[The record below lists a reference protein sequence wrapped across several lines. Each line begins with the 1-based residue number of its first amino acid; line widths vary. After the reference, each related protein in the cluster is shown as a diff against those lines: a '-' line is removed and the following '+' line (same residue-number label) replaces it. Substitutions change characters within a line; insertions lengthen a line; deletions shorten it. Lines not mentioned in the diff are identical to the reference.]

1 MSKIQSLSEPWDGLH
16 TGDEIEDFLKDKL
29 QKAEDKVGGI
39 RVNSQ
44 MANQDV
50 NGVVDLNI
58 PVVDSSLN
66 EQSSN
71 PVENGAVSVEINRL
85 KNKSVSSMRTEE
97 TGDGETLRL
106 VLENE
111 NGDEVSSCRIPKA
124 SDGSSQAYARVTTA
138 INKSRIKQGDS
149 VVLTW
154 SYNHLN
160 GDGTPTGRAADTIVI
175 RAVNGTTEVFRE
187 TLNNVADNTTR
198 QIVLGPDVLTA
209 GMVGIYV
216 QATVIDDDG
225 TEQKAQGY
233 KSVQVVTINLSSAFS
248 PASQLALT
256 NGFTDE
262 QMIDVTYTIT
272 GPKGNTVYLFVDGQQ
287 SDSATINTSS
297 TTVGHFYIP
306 ASSLEAGR
314 HNLQLVAESDGLLSS
329 VIYMDLLKA
338 GGTTPYLGLK
348 MVLDADDMD
357 DLPLGYDGNGD
368 EESPVISAEQFSELA
383 IEFAAW
389 HQNSVTSQIAVLVK
403 GVQTQLL
410 SVDRTL
416 QTLTQRFD
424 TAETATLTLAL
435 GDEKRELTV
444 VVSAAEGIDEQEA
457 SDYVL
462 KLSANGRSNL
472 ENNPAEWGGVATFKN
487 MDWST
492 NGWLKKD
499 GVDTLALTNG
509 ASVEVDYQPFVLTNE
524 YSVERTGMTVEMEIM
539 VSQVLQRGYRIV
551 SCLDGSPALGFDVTS
566 EEAALHLG
574 QMQNIVTAE
583 KDENDQT
590 IIIQR
595 ELGVA
600 MNIASDKWMK
610 IAFVVQPSVDGQRK
624 TFLFINGV
632 LSKANQYEQGL
643 SFVQSSPKGISFT
656 SDKADVYIRSMRIYR
671 RALSH
676 SEILGNYII
685 DRPTAVEIQSKH
697 NNNATSREG
706 SNMPVDPTTLI
717 EKGKGVLII
726 IRSDDSGTGL
736 TDVYTTNNKKTDFN
750 ADYIRFYSPLGRDYD
765 FEAYNV
771 YIRIQG
777 TSSVKYPW
785 KNIRIYLTKG
795 PKTQEKP
802 FKLVIGGEDVTSN
815 AKGYALRGSNNSIVQ
830 SVLCAKTDFVDS
842 SMVLNTGGAIL
853 FDNIMRS
860 MNLLTPPQS
869 YDNRVRQAID
879 GIPCDMFCGT
889 SLQGTLTYYGQFN
902 LNNEKSKSGK
912 IFGME
917 GVSGFT
923 PTCPIAL
930 EALDNGSPMTL
941 FQVAGTAGSTA
952 LENQLEAEF
961 DKGFE
966 FNFPEDTFYSQ
977 SSISDPVK
985 ESVASYDQKQA
996 IRRWMGWLYDCFMST
1011 VGVQGGTMSAADP
1024 DYGTKYGWSDE
1035 SKAKWVCTKF
1045 KNEAANYFNVNHLLC
1060 YYIFTDY
1067 HASVD
1072 QRAKNILWRTWD
1084 GLKWYATYYDG
1095 DTAHSIR
1102 NDAFMAY
1109 LYNVTRD
1116 TWDDE
1121 RSKYAF
1127 EGHNSWLWC
1136 LVLANFE
1143 DELRQQA
1150 ANLRGT
1156 MTLQA
1161 MLTVFNETMMG
1172 NWSERQYNES
1182 GMLKYVDTMA
1192 RQNYVYTLTGNREA
1206 HRTAFLTDRSQ
1217 LLDARYATGNFQADY
1232 VGIRVGREVADAADV
1247 FKIVSNDL
1255 YYFGWKLSNGSWRQ
1269 GPLRAEMDDNVN
1281 LSITGKLSSANDPL
1295 AVCGASRMKEIDL
1308 TGMNGHL
1315 AGDFDL
1321 SRCTMLSKLV
1331 ANSNSGA
1338 NIFNGVIMSL
1348 GNISKLE
1355 YIDITGQ
1362 ISMGTNQAGTTL
1374 DITRQTKLQTLLCG
1388 DTHLTQVLLPEGA
1401 PLTTLVLPDTTS
1413 YLSLRYLPN
1422 LTRAGLTIQGFSNI
1436 RQFIFSNCP
1445 KLDWQALLDEC
1456 TNVEYIRVEGVSGR
1470 VRASFLER
1478 YIGKNGYD
1486 ADGNPVTFPALTGKV
1501 FLTEVISISRL
1512 QTLRDTFRYLDIV
1525 ECQYSQY
1532 TFNDEEI
1539 DPANITNE
1547 DNKTG
1552 YDYLNSVSYPDVSD
1566 DPAKYTPS
1574 GHISIIHD
1582 RCQPCAGLIN
1592 PVTGKM
1598 QVTRLSKSNLGQTVD
1613 GATFN
1618 LTDPNGEMYDI
1629 FLYVPHYWYKGVND
1643 YKNAKKHFFLSSKAT
1658 VPDSSATVIN
1668 RYNLGDCLFED
1679 GKGIDNRIV
1688 EVGQNIANAVFSTVL
1703 NCAIYKVDVQNMKLV
1718 RFPGFL
1724 HSYYSHAFV
1733 DKNGEILKMNNL
1745 SMQDISVGGTVVNPA
1760 DFDNEIGD
1768 YDFREVPENA
1778 KFLYFTCNKN
1788 LSTDLEIIATDS
1800 LEIESME
1807 PDWVE
1812 HLPEFIGLYSGSA
1825 TGLNTGGTPT
1835 TGLRS
1840 LSGKQTARGNG
1851 TSITSTDWNED
1862 ANGNPTTLPSSSIN
1876 GTAQDFFN
1884 LARIRNAQNANIQG
1898 EYTTVPFETSKNMAN
1913 LFMVWFGT
1921 RDVESKVGM
1930 GGTSSFTTGLR
1941 NNVVSG
1947 DTNASTMSAASSSNT
1962 NQLNKM
1968 WWIEAW
1974 TGSVYEWTDNGCFNA
1989 PSFKNFLKA
1998 KRVENVNWSDDH
2010 FYNILMQDGTERR
2023 VKCAYDNHSTN
2034 VARVRFGRFCD
2045 IVASAFAGDNAYAT
2059 MYSCYQSCGPSSG
2072 SRKGRVLG
2080 RSNSSAYA
2088 YASVAFSF
2096 PHYASTVSY
2105 SYYGGRLC
2113 FFGDIENED
2122 VLLD

>member
-16 TGDEIEDFLKDKL
+16 DGDEIEVFLKEQL
-29 QKAEDKVGGI
+29 QKAADKPSGI
-39 RVNSQ
+39 RVNGQSASQ
-44 MANQDV
+44 DG

-66 EQSSN
+66 EESSN
-71 PVENGAVSVEINRL
+71 PVQNGIVAGEINQL
-85 KNKSVSSMRTEE
+85 KGKAVGGIRTEE
-97 TGDGETLRL
+97 SGDGETLRL
-106 VLENE
+106 VIEND
-111 NGDEVSSCRIPKA
+111 NGDEVASCRIPKA
-124 SDGSSQAYARVTTA
+124 SDGGSQSYARVTTS
-138 INKSRIKQGDS
+138 INKTRIKQGDS

-154 SYNHLN
+154 TYNHLN
-160 GDGTPTGRAADTIVI
+160 GDGTPTGKAAETVVI
-175 RAVNGTTEVFRE
+175 RAVNGTSEVYRE
-187 TLNNVADNTTR
+187 TLNNVSDGTTR
-198 QIVLGPDVLTA
+198 QVILGPDVLTA
-209 GMVGIYV
+209 GVVGIYV
-216 QATVIDDDG
+216 QATVREDDG

-233 KSVQVVTINLSSAFS
+233 KSVQVVTINLSSLFS

-262 QMIDVTYTIT
+262 QMIDITYTIT
-272 GPKGNTVYLFVDGQQ
+272 GPKGSTVYLYLDGQQ
-287 SDSATINTSS
+287 SDSAVINTSS
-297 TTVGHFYIP
+297 TTVGHFYIQ
-306 ASSLEAGR
+306 ASSLSAGR
-314 HNLQLVAESDGLLSS
+314 HNLQVVAESDGLLSS
-329 VIYMDLLKA
+329 IIYMDLLKA
-338 GGTTPYLGLK
+338 GGTDPYLGLK
-348 MVLDADDMD
+348 MTLEAESID
-357 DLPLGYDGNGD
+357 DLPLGYDSNGD
-368 EESPVISAEQFSELA
+368 AESPTINAEQFSDLTF
-383 IEFAAW
+383 EFAAW
-389 HQNSVTSQIAVLVK
+389 HQNSVTSQVAVLVN
-403 GVQTQLL
+403 GTQTQLL

-416 QTLTQRFD
+416 QTLSQRFD
-424 TAETATLTLAL
+424 TAETATLQLAL
-435 GDEKRELTV
+435 GDEVREMV
-444 VVSAAEGIDEQEA
+444 VIVSAAEGIDEQEA

-462 KLSANGRSNL
+462 KLTANGRSNL
-472 ENNPAEWGGVATFKN
+472 EDNPADWGGVTTFKN
-487 MDWST
+487 MDWNT

-499 GVDTLALTNG
+499 GIDVLALTNG
-509 ASVEVDYQPFVLTNE
+509 ASAEIDYQPFVLTNE
-524 YSVERTGMTVEMEIM
+524 YSVERNGMTVEMEIM
-539 VSQVLQRGYRIV
+539 VSQVLQRGYRVV
-551 SCLDGSPALGFDVTS
+551 SCLDGTPALGFDITS
-566 EEAALHLG
+566 EEANLHLG

-583 KDENDQT
+583 EDDQGNK
-590 IIIQR
+590 IVIAR

-600 MNIASDKWMK
+600 MNIATDKWMK
-610 IAFVVQPSVDGQRK
+610 VAFVIQPSVDGQRK

-643 SFVQSSPKGISFT
+643 SFVQSNPKSITLT
-656 SDKADVYIRSMRIYR
+656 SEKADVYARSVRIYR

-685 DRPTAVEIQSKH
+685 DRPTALEIQTKH
-697 NNNATSREG
+697 NSNATSREG
-706 SNMPVDPTTLI
+706 SNMAVDPTTLI
-717 EKGKGVLII
+717 EKGRGVLII

-736 TDVYTTNNKKTDFN
+736 TDVYTANNKKTDFN
-750 ADYIRFYSPLGRDYD
+750 ADYIHWYSPLGREYD

-795 PKTQEKP
+795 PKTQDKP
-802 FKLVIGGEDVTSN
+802 FRLVIGGEDVTSN
-815 AKGYALRGSNNSIVQ
+815 AKGYALRGGSRSIVQ

-842 SMVLNTGGAIL
+842 SMALNTGGAIL
-853 FDNIMRS
+853 YDNVMRS
-860 MNLLTPPQS
+860 INLLTPPQQ

-889 SLQGTLTYYGQFN
+889 SLQGVLTYYGQFN

-941 FQVAGTAGSTA
+941 FQVAGSAGSTD
-952 LENQLEAEF
+952 LEDQLEAEF

-966 FNFPEDTFYSQ
+966 FNFPEDTFYS
-977 SSISDPVK
+977 SSNISDPQK

-1011 VGVQGGTMSAADP
+1011 NGVQAGTMSLESP
-1024 DYGTKYGWSDE
+1024 DYGTKDGWSDA
-1035 SKAKWVCTKF
+1035 SKAKWVSNKF
-1045 KNEAANYFNVNHLLC
+1045 KQEANQYFNVNHLLC

-1067 HASVD
+1067 HAGVD

-1084 GLKWYATYYDG
+1084 GLIWYSTYYDG
-1095 DTAHSIR
+1095 DTAHGIR
-1102 NDAFMAY
+1102 NDAFIAY
-1109 LYNVTRD
+1109 LYNITRD

-1121 RSKYAF
+1121 RNKYAF

-1136 LVLANFE
+1136 MVLANFE

-1150 ANLRGT
+1150 ANMRGA

-1182 GMLKYVDTMA
+1182 CMLKYVDTMA

-1217 LLDARYATGNFQADY
+1217 LLDARYATGSFQADY
-1232 VGIRVGREVADAADV
+1232 VGIRVGREVADATDV

-1269 GPLRAEMDDNVN
+1269 GPLRAELNEIIN
-1281 LSITGKLSSANDPL
+1281 LNITGKLSSANDPL
-1295 AVCGASRMKEIDL
+1295 AVCGASRMKEMDL
-1308 TGMNGHL
+1308 TGMNGHM

-1338 NIFNGVIMSL
+1338 NIFNGVIVSF

-1362 ISMGTNQAGTTL
+1362 ISMGTNQAGTSF
-1374 DITRQTKLQTLLCG
+1374 DVSKQTKLQTLLCG
-1388 DTHLTQVLLPEGA
+1388 DTNLQQVMLPEGA
-1401 PLTTLVLPDTTS
+1401 PLTTLTLPATTT

-1422 LTRAGLTIQGFSNI
+1422 LTREGLTIQGLSNV

-1445 KLDWQALLDEC
+1445 KLDWQALLAEC
-1456 TNVEYIRVEGVSGR
+1456 TNVEYIRVEGVTGR

-1478 YIGKNGYD
+1478 YITKNGYD

-1501 FLTEVISISRL
+1501 FLTEVISSERL
-1512 QTLRDTFRYLDIV
+1512 QTLRDKFRYLDIV

-1547 DNKTG
+1547 DNMSG
-1552 YDYLNSVSYPDVSD
+1552 YDYLDADSYPDVED
-1566 DPAKYTPS
+1566 DPHKYVPS
-1574 GHISIIHD
+1574 GHISVIHD

-1598 QVTRLSKSNLGQTVD
+1598 QVTRLSKSNLGQTYN

-1643 YKNAKKHFFLSSKAT
+1643 FKNAKKHFFLSSKTT
-1658 VPDSSATVIN
+1658 VPDSSATVIH
-1668 RYNLGDCLFED
+1668 RYNLGDCLYED

-1688 EVGQNIANAVFSTVL
+1688 EVGQNFANATLSTAI
-1703 NCAIYKVDVQNMKLV
+1703 NCAVYRADVEDMKLV
-1718 RFPGFL
+1718 RFPGMK
-1724 HSYYSHAFV
+1724 HSYFSCAFT
-1733 DKNGEILKMNNL
+1733 DKNSEILAMYNL
-1745 SMQDISVGGTVVNPA
+1745 TMQDISVNGSIVNPA
-1760 DFDNEIGD
+1760 DFDNEAGD
-1768 YDFREVPENA
+1768 YDFREVPDNA
-1778 KFLYFTCNKN
+1778 KYIYFTCLKS
-1788 LSTDLEIIATDS
+1788 LSEDLEIIAANS
-1800 LEIESME
+1800 SEIECME

-1812 HLPEFIGLYSGSA
+1812 HLPELIGLYSGSA
-1825 TGLNTGGTPT
+1825 TGITTGGTPT

-1840 LSGKQTARGNG
+1840 LSGKTAARGNG
-1851 TSITSTDWNED
+1851 TSTSSTEFEEGN
-1862 ANGNPTTLPSSSIN
+1862 NGEPTTLPTTSIN
-1876 GTAQDFFN
+1876 GTARDFFN
-1884 LARIRNAQNANIQG
+1884 LARYRNVQHNIAAG
-1898 EYTTVPFETSKNMAN
+1898 SYSTVPFETSKNMAN
-1913 LFMVWFGT
+1913 LFMAWFGT
-1921 RDVESKVGM
+1921 RDVEGKVGL
-1930 GGTSSFTTGLR
+1930 GGPSSFTTGAR
-1941 NNVVSG
+1941 NSVVSG
-1947 DTNASTMSAASSSNT
+1947 DSPIASG
-1962 NQLNKM
+1962 QPNKM

-1974 TGSVYEWTDNGCFNA
+1974 TGSVYEWTDKGCFNA
-1989 PSFKNFLKA
+1989 PSFSRFLKD
-1998 KRVENVNWSDDH
+1998 KRPDGSAISIPSNYVVDYC
-2010 FYNILMQDGTERR
+2010 YNIQMQDGTERK
-2023 VKCAYDNHSTN
+2023 VKAATTNQASN
-2034 VARVRFGRFCD
+2034 VARVKFGRYCD
-2045 IVASAFAGDNAYAT
+2045 IVASAYAGDSVYAT
-2059 MYSCYQSCGPSSG
+2059 MYSCYQSSNSSPS
-2072 SRKGRVLG
+2072 RVLG
-2080 RSNSSAYA
+2080 RSGSSASVYA
-2088 YASVAFSF
+2088 GVACSNTNSAS
-2096 PHYASTVSY
+2096 SY
-2105 SYYGGRLC
+2105 SDAYTGGRLC
-2113 FFGDIENED
+2113 FFGEIENEAD
-2122 VLLD
+2122 LLD

>member
-1 MSKIQSLSEPWDGLH
+1 MSRIQSLSEPWDGLH
-16 TGDEIEDFLKDKL
+16 DGDEIEAFLKEEL
-29 QKAEDKVGGI
+29 QKASEKVGGI
-39 RVNSQ
+39 RVNSS
-44 MANQDV
+44 MAVKDA
-50 NGVVDLNI
+50 NGVIDLNI
-58 PVVDSSLN
+58 PTVDNSLN
-66 EQSSN
+66 EMSSN
-71 PVENGAVSVEINRL
+71 PVENGIVATEINSL
-85 KNKSVSSMRTEE
+85 KSKAIGGMRTEE

-106 VLENE
+106 VIENE
-111 NGDEVSSCRIPKA
+111 NGDEVSSVRIPKA
-124 SDGSSQAYARVTTA
+124 SDGQSQAYARVTTSV
-138 INKSRIKQGDS
+138 NKSRIKQGDS

-160 GDGTPTGRAADTIVI
+160 GDGTPTGKAAETIVI
-175 RAVNGTTEVFRE
+175 RAVNGTSEVYRE
-187 TLNNVADNTTR
+187 TLSNVADNTTR
-198 QIVLGPDVLTA
+198 QVVLGPDVLTA

-216 QATVIDDDG
+216 QATVRDDDG

-233 KSVQVVTINLSSAFS
+233 KSVQVVTINLSSLFS

-256 NGFTDE
+256 NGFTNE
-262 QMIDVTYTIT
+262 QTIDITYTIT
-272 GPKGNTVYLFVDGQQ
+272 GPKGCTVYLFLDGQQ
-287 SDSATINTSS
+287 SDNQTINTSS
-297 TTVGHFYIP
+297 TTVGHFYIL
-306 ASSLEAGR
+306 ASTLAAGR
-314 HNLQLVAESDGLLSS
+314 HNLQIVAESDGLLSS

-338 GGTTPYLGLK
+338 GGTDPYLGLK
-348 MVLDADDMD
+348 MTLDADDID
-357 DLPLGYDGNGD
+357 DLPLSYDNNGD
-368 EESPVISAEQFSELA
+368 EVSPVISAVQFSDLN

-389 HQNSVTSQIAVLVK
+389 HQDSVTSQVAVLVNNI
-403 GVQTQLL
+403 QTQLL

-416 QTLTQRFD
+416 QTLSQRFD
-424 TAETATLTLAL
+424 TAETASLILTLGNEA
-435 GDEKRELTV
+435 RELTV

-457 SDYVL
+457 DDYVM
-462 KLSANGRSNL
+462 KLTASGRSNL
-472 ENNPAEWGGVATFKN
+472 ESNPAVWADGGYSTTFKN
-487 MDWST
+487 IDWNT

-499 GVDTLALTNG
+499 GIDVLALTNG
-509 ASVEVDYQPFVLTNE
+509 ASAEIDYQPFVLTNE
-524 YSVERTGMTVEMEIM
+524 YSIERSGMTVEMEIM
-539 VSQVLQRGYRIV
+539 VSQVLQRGTRVV
-551 SCLDGSPALGFDVTS
+551 SCLDGSPALGFDITS
-566 EEAALHLG
+566 EEASLHLG
-574 QMQNIVTAE
+574 QIQNIVTAE

-590 IIIQR
+590 IVIQR

-600 MNIASDKWMK
+600 MNIAPDKWMK
-610 IAFVVQPSVDGQRK
+610 VAFVIQPSIDGQRK

-643 SFVQSSPKGISFT
+643 SLVQSSPKGISLN
-656 SDKADVYIRSMRIYR
+656 SEKADVYVRSIRVYK

-676 SEILGNYII
+676 TEILGNFII
-685 DRPTAVEIQSKH
+685 DRPTAVEIQAKH
-697 NNNATSREG
+697 NSNATSREN

-736 TDVYTTNNKKTDFN
+736 TDVYTVNNKKTDFV
-750 ADYIRFYSPLGRDYD
+750 ADYIHFYSPLGRDYD

-795 PKTQEKP
+795 PKTQDRP
-802 FKLVIGGEDVTSN
+802 FRLVIGGEDVTSN
-815 AKGYALRGSNNSIVQ
+815 AKGYALRGSTRSIVQ

-842 SMVLNTGGAIL
+842 SMVLNTGGAML
-853 FDNIMRS
+853 FDNTMRS
-860 MNLLTPPQS
+860 MNLLTPPQE
-869 YDNRVRQAID
+869 YDARVRQAID

-923 PTCPIAL
+923 PACPIAL

-941 FQVAGTAGSTA
+941 FQAAGSA
-952 LENQLEAEF
+952 GSENLETQLLMEF

-966 FNFPEDTFYSQ
+966 FNFPEDTFYSEN
-977 SSISDPVK
+977 SISDPSK

-1011 VGVQGGTMSAADP
+1011 AGVQNGTMSAADP

-1035 SKAKWVCTKF
+1035 SKAKWVSSKF

-1084 GLKWYATYYDG
+1084 GLKWYACYYDG

-1121 RSKYAF
+1121 RNKYAF

-1150 ANLRGT
+1150 ANMRGT

-1161 MLTVFNETMMG
+1161 MLTMFNETMMG

-1232 VGIRVGREVADAADV
+1232 VGIRVGREVADTADV

-1255 YYFGWKLSNGSWRQ
+1255 YYFGWKLSNGTWRQ
-1269 GPLRAEMDDNVN
+1269 GPLRAEMDDIVN

-1295 AVCGASRMKEIDL
+1295 AVCGASRMKEMDL
-1308 TGMNGHL
+1308 TGMHGHL

-1331 ANSNSGA
+1331 ANSNSGT
-1338 NIFNGVIMSL
+1338 NVFNGVIASF
-1348 GNISKLE
+1348 GSISKLE

-1362 ISMGTNQAGTTL
+1362 VSMGTNQAGTSL
-1374 DITRQTKLQTLLCG
+1374 DVRNMTKLTTLLCG
-1388 DTHLTQVLLPEGA
+1388 GTNLTQVLLPEGA
-1401 PLTTLVLPDTTS
+1401 PLTTLVLPATTT

-1422 LTRAGLTIQGFSNI
+1422 LTRAGLTIEGLSNVS
-1436 RQFIFSNCP
+1436 QFIFSSCP
-1445 KLDWQALLDEC
+1445 KLDWQALLAEC
-1456 TNVEYIRVEGVSGR
+1456 TNVEYIRVEGVTGR

-1501 FLTEVISISRL
+1501 FLTEVISSSRL

-1552 YDYLNSVSYPDVSD
+1552 YAYLDAVTYPDVAD
-1566 DPAKYTPS
+1566 DPAKYVAS

-1598 QVTRLSKSNLGQTVD
+1598 QVTRLSKSNLGQTID

-1679 GKGIDNRIV
+1679 GKAIDNRIV
-1688 EVGQNIANAVFSTVL
+1688 EVGQNIANVTLSTATQ
-1703 NCAIYKVDVQNMKLV
+1703 CGIYRADVQGMKLV
-1718 RFPGFL
+1718 RFPGFK
-1724 HSYYSHAFV
+1724 HSYFSCAFV
-1733 DKNGEILKMNNL
+1733 DKNGEILAMYNL
-1745 SMQDISVGGTVVNPA
+1745 TMQDISVNGTVVNPA
-1760 DFDNEIGD
+1760 DFDNELGD
-1768 YDFREVPENA
+1768 YDFREVPDNA
-1778 KFLYFTCNKN
+1778 KYIYFTCLK
-1788 LSTDLEIIATDS
+1788 SIDQELEIIATDS

-1812 HLPEFIGLYSGSA
+1812 HLPELIGLYSGSA

-1851 TSITSTDWNED
+1851 TSTTKDLWAED
-1862 ANGNPTTLPSSSIN
+1862 SNGEPTVLPTQSIN

-1884 LARIRNAQNANIQG
+1884 LARIRGAG
-1898 EYTTVPFETSKNMAN
+1898 YTTVPFETSKNMAN
-1913 LFMVWFGT
+1913 LFMAWFGT

-1930 GGTSSFTTGLR
+1930 GGTPSFTTGVR
-1941 NNVVSG
+1941 NSVVSG
-1947 DTNASTMSAASSSNT
+1947 DTNASTMGAASGSNT

-1974 TGSVYEWTDNGCFNA
+1974 TGSVYEWTDLGCFNA
-1989 PSFKNFLKA
+1989 PSFKAFIRN
-1998 KRVENVNWSDDH
+1998 KRLENANWEVDYY
-2010 FYNILMQDGTERR
+2010 YNIVMQDGTERR
-2023 VKCAYDNHSTN
+2023 VKAAITNQASN

-2045 IVASAFAGDNAYAT
+2045 IVASAYAGDSVYAT
-2059 MYSCYQSCGPSSG
+2059 MYACYQSSNAS
-2072 SRKGRVLG
+2072 KARVLG
-2080 RSNSSAYA
+2080 RSGYGANAGAGVACSSTFN
-2088 YASVAFSF
+2088 ASSD
-2096 PHYASTVSY
+2096 SY
-2105 SYYGGRLC
+2105 TYVGGRLC
-2113 FFGDIENED
+2113 FFGELDNED
-2122 VLLD
+2122 VLID

>member
-16 TGDEIEDFLKDKL
+16 DGDEIEAFLKEQL
-29 QKAEDKVGGI
+29 QKANDKISGV
-39 RVNSQ
+39 RVNNS
-44 MANQDV
+44 MANQDA
-50 NGVVDLNI
+50 NGVIDLNI
-58 PVVDSSLN
+58 PVVDTSLN

-71 PVENGAVSVEINRL
+71 PVENGAVSTEINML
-85 KNKSVSSMRTEE
+85 KGKAIGGMHTEE
-97 TGDGETLRL
+97 SGDGEFLNL
-106 VLENE
+106 VLEND
-111 NGDEVSSCRIPKA
+111 NGDTVASCRIPKA
-124 SDGSSQAYARVTTA
+124 SDSSSEAYARV
-138 INKSRIKQGDS
+138 NVSVSKNRIKQGDN

-154 SYNHLN
+154 SYNHYN
-160 GDGTPTGRAADTIVI
+160 GDGTPTGTAAESVVI
-175 RAVNGTTEVFRE
+175 RIVNGTTETYRE
-187 TLNNVADNTTR
+187 TLNNIADGTTR
-198 QIVLGPDVLTA
+198 QLIIPAEVLTA
-209 GMVGIYV
+209 GTCGIYV
-216 QATVIDDDG
+216 QATIIDDG
-225 TEQKAQGY
+225 GNVVRAQGY
-233 KSVQVVTINLSSAFS
+233 KSVQVVNISLSSLFS

-256 NGFTDE
+256 NGFTNE
-262 QMIDVTYTIT
+262 QTIDITYTIT
-272 GPKGNTVYLFVDGQQ
+272 GPKGSTVYLYLDGQQ
-287 SDSATINTSS
+287 TDSATINTSS
-297 TTVGHFYIP
+297 TTVGHFYIL
-306 ASSLEAGR
+306 AENLAAGR
-314 HNLQLVAESDGLLSS
+314 HNLQVVAESDGLLSH

-338 GGTTPYLGLK
+338 GGTDPYLGLK
-348 MVLDADDMD
+348 MTLNADNLE
-357 DLPLGYDGNGD
+357 DLPLGYDSNGD
-368 EESPVISAEQFSELA
+368 EEPPVISTEQFTELVMD
-383 IEFAAW
+383 FAAW
-389 HQNSVTSQIAVLVK
+389 HSNSVTSQVAVLVN
-403 GVQTQLL
+403 GTQTQLL

-424 TAETATLTLAL
+424 TAETATLQLTI
-435 GDEKRELTV
+435 GDEVRELSV
-444 VVSAAEGIDEQEA
+444 IVSAAEGIDEQEA

-472 ENNPAEWGGVATFKN
+472 ESNPAEWGGVTTFKN
-487 MDWST
+487 MDWNT

-499 GVDTLALTNG
+499 GVDVLALSNG
-509 ASVEVDYQPFVLTNE
+509 ASIDVDYQPFVLTNE

-539 VSQVLQRGYRIV
+539 ISQVLLRGTRVV
-551 SCLDGSPALGFDVTS
+551 SCLDGSPALGFDITS
-566 EEAALHLG
+566 EEANLHLG

-600 MNIASDKWMK
+600 MNIATDKWMK
-610 IAFVVQPSVDGQRK
+610 IAFVIQPSVDGQRK

-643 SFVQSSPKGISFT
+643 SFVQSNPKSISFN

-676 SEILGNYII
+676 SEILSNYII
-685 DRPTAVEIQSKH
+685 DRPTAVEIQAKH
-697 NNNATSREG
+697 NSNVTSREG
-706 SNMPVDPTTLI
+706 SNMPIDPTTLI
-717 EKGKGVLII
+717 EKGRGVLII

-736 TDVYTTNNKKTDFN
+736 TDVYTVNNKKTDFN
-750 ADYIRFYSPLGRDYD
+750 ADYIHFYSPLGRDHD

-795 PKTQEKP
+795 PKTTERP

-815 AKGYALRGSNNSIVQ
+815 AKGYALRGSSNSIVQ

-860 MNLLTPPQS
+860 MNLLTPPQTH
-869 YDNRVRQAID
+869 DARVRQAID

-917 GVSGFT
+917 GVSDFT
-923 PTCPIAL
+923 PACPIAL

-941 FQVAGTAGSTA
+941 FQAAGSAGSSA
-952 LENQLEAEF
+952 LEDQLEAEF

-977 SSISDPVK
+977 SSISDPQK
-985 ESVASYDQKQA
+985 ESVASYTQKQA
-996 IRRWMGWLYDCFMST
+996 IRRWLGWLYDCFMST
-1011 VGVQGGTMSAADP
+1011 AGVQAGTMSAASP
-1024 DYGTKYGWSDE
+1024 DYGTKDGWTDA
-1035 SKAKWVCTKF
+1035 SKAKWVSEKF
-1045 KNEAANYFNVNHLLC
+1045 KSEASQYFNVNHLLC

-1084 GLKWYATYYDG
+1084 GLIWYSCYYDG

-1136 LVLANFE
+1136 MVLANFE

-1161 MLTVFNETMMG
+1161 MLTIFNETMMG

-1206 HRTAFLTDRSQ
+1206 HRTAFLTDRSE
-1217 LLDARYATGNFQADY
+1217 LLDARYATGSFQADY
-1232 VGIRVGREVADAADV
+1232 VGIRVGREMADAADI

-1269 GPLRAEMDDNVN
+1269 GPLRADLDEVVN
-1281 LSITGKLSSANDPL
+1281 LSITSKLSSANDPL
-1295 AVCGASRMKEIDL
+1295 AVCGASRMKEMDL
-1308 TGMNGHL
+1308 TDMHGHL

-1321 SRCTMLSKLV
+1321 SRCVMLSKLV

-1362 ISMGTNQAGTTL
+1362 ISMGTNQAGTSL
-1374 DITRQTKLQTLLCG
+1374 DVQRQTKLQTLLCG
-1388 DTHLTQVLLPEGA
+1388 DTHLQQVLLPQGA
-1401 PLTTLVLPDTTS
+1401 PLTTLVLPDTTT

-1422 LTRAGLTIQGFSNI
+1422 LTRSGLTIQGFSNV

-1445 KLDWQALLDEC
+1445 KLDWQALLAEC
-1456 TNVEYIRVEGVSGR
+1456 TNVEYIRVEGVTGR

-1478 YIGKNGYD
+1478 YVGKNGYD

-1501 FLTEVISISRL
+1501 FLTEVISSERL

-1547 DNKTG
+1547 DNQSG
-1552 YDYLNSVSYPDVSD
+1552 YGYLDSESYPDVAD
-1566 DPAKYTPS
+1566 DPHKYSPS

-1598 QVTRLSKSNLGQTVD
+1598 QVTRLSKSNLSQTYN

-1643 YKNAKKHFFLSSKAT
+1643 FKNAKKHFFLSSKTT
-1658 VPDSSATVIN
+1658 VPDSSATIIR
-1668 RYNLGDCLFED
+1668 RYNLGDCLYED

-1688 EVGQNIANAVFSTVL
+1688 EIGQNIEEVTLSTAI
-1703 NCAIYKVDVQNMKLV
+1703 NCAIYRATVEDMKLV
-1718 RFPGFL
+1718 RFPSMK
-1724 HSYYSHAFV
+1724 HSYFSCAFT
-1733 DKNGEILKMNNL
+1733 DKNGEIIAMHNL
-1745 SMQDISVGGTVVNPA
+1745 TMQDISVDGLIVNPA
-1760 DFDNEIGD
+1760 DFDNEAGD

-1778 KFLYFTCNKN
+1778 KYIYFTCLKS
-1788 LSTDLEIIATDS
+1788 LSGDLEIITANS
-1800 LEIESME
+1800 SEIECME

-1812 HLPEFIGLYSGSA
+1812 HLPELIGLYSGSA
-1825 TGLNTGGTPT
+1825 TGITTGGTPT

-1840 LSGKQTARGNG
+1840 LSGKTPARGNNIS
-1851 TSITSTDWNED
+1851 TSSTAFEE
-1862 ANGNPTTLPSSSIN
+1862 GNDGEPTTLPTTSIN
-1876 GTAQDFFN
+1876 GTARDFFN
-1884 LARIRNAQNANIQG
+1884 LARYRNVQHNIAAG
-1898 EYTTVPFETSKNMAN
+1898 SYSTVPFETSKNMAN
-1913 LFMVWFGT
+1913 LFMAWFGT
-1921 RDVESKVGM
+1921 RDVEGKVGL
-1930 GGTSSFTTGLR
+1930 GCHPGFTTGAR
-1941 NNVVSG
+1941 NSVVSG
-1947 DTNASTMSAASSSNT
+1947 DSPIVSN
-1962 NQLNKM
+1962 QPNKM

-1974 TGSVYEWTDNGCFNA
+1974 TGSVYEWTDKGCFNA
-1989 PSFKNFLKA
+1989 PSFSRFFRD
-1998 KRVENVNWSDDH
+1998 KRPDGNVIPIPSNYVVDYC
-2010 FYNILMQDGTERR
+2010 YNIQMQDGTERK
-2023 VKCAYDNHSTN
+2023 VKAASTNQSTN
-2034 VARVRFGRFCD
+2034 VARVKFGRYCD
-2045 IVASAFAGDNAYAT
+2045 IVASAYAGDSVYAT
-2059 MYSCYQSCGPSSG
+2059 MYSCYQSSNSSPS
-2072 SRKGRVLG
+2072 RVLG
-2080 RSNSSAYA
+2080 RSYN
-2088 YASVAFSF
+2088 YASVYAGVAYSGTN
-2096 PHYASTVSY
+2096 YASSY
-2105 SYYGGRLC
+2105 SYTRYGGRLC
-2113 FFGDIENED
+2113 FFGEIENED

>member
-16 TGDEIEDFLKDKL
+16 DGDEIEVFLKEQL
-29 QKAEDKVGGI
+29 QKAADKPSGI
-39 RVNSQ
+39 RVNGQ
-44 MANQDV
+44 TAGQDG

-66 EQSSN
+66 EESSN
-71 PVENGAVSVEINRL
+71 PVQNGIVAGEINQL
-85 KNKSVSSMRTEE
+85 KEKSVSSIRTEE

-106 VLENE
+106 VIENN
-111 NGDEVSSCRIPKA
+111 NGDEVASCRIPKA
-124 SDGSSQAYARVTTA
+124 SDGSNQSYARVTTA
-138 INKSRIKQGDS
+138 INKTRIKQGDS

-154 SYNHLN
+154 TYNHLN
-160 GDGTPTGRAADTIVI
+160 GDGTPTGKVAETVVI

-187 TLNNVADNTTR
+187 TLNNVADGTTR
-198 QIVLGPDVLTA
+198 QVTFGPDVLTA
-209 GMVGIYV
+209 GVVGIYV
-216 QATVIDDDG
+216 QATVREDDG

-233 KSVQVVTINLSSAFS
+233 KSVQVVTINLSSLFS

-262 QMIDVTYTIT
+262 QTIDITYTIT
-272 GPKGNTVYLFVDGQQ
+272 GPKGSTVFLYLDGQQ
-287 SDSATINTSS
+287 SNSATINTSS
-297 TTVGHFYIP
+297 TTVGHFYIL
-306 ASSLEAGR
+306 ADSLSAGR
-314 HNLQLVAESDGLLSS
+314 HNLQVVAESDGLLSS
-329 VIYMDLLKA
+329 VVYMDLLKA
-338 GGTTPYLGLK
+338 GGNDPYLGLK
-348 MVLDADDMD
+348 MTLDANTID
-357 DLPLGYDGNGD
+357 DLPLGYDNNGD
-368 EESPVISAEQFSELA
+368 ETPPVIGAEQFSELMLG
-383 IEFAAW
+383 FAAW
-389 HQNSVTSQIAVLVK
+389 HQNSVTSQVAVLVN
-403 GVQTQLL
+403 GTQTQVL

-424 TAETATLTLAL
+424 VAETATLQLAL
-435 GDEKRELTV
+435 GDEVRELTV
-444 VVSAAEGIDEQEA
+444 VVAAAEGIDEQEA
-457 SDYVL
+457 NDYVL

-472 ENNPAEWGGVATFKN
+472 EDNPADWGGVATFKN
-487 MDWST
+487 MDWNT
-492 NGWLKKD
+492 NGWLKKG

-509 ASVEVDYQPFVLTNE
+509 ASVDIDYKPFVLTDN
-524 YSVERTGMTVEMEIM
+524 YSVERNGMTVEIELM
-539 VSQVLQRGYRIV
+539 VSQVLLRGTRVV
-551 SCLDGSPALGFDVTS
+551 SCIDGTPALGFDITS
-566 EEAALHLG
+566 EAAAIHLG

-583 KDENDQT
+583 EDEHGDK
-590 IIIQR
+590 IVIQR

-600 MNIASDKWMK
+600 MNIAVDRWMK
-610 IAFVVQPSVDGQRK
+610 VAFVIQPSVDGQRK

-643 SFVQSSPKGISFT
+643 SLKQTNEKTISFN

-676 SEILGNYII
+676 SEILSNYII
-685 DRPTAVEIQSKH
+685 DRPTAVEIQAKH
-697 NNNATSREG
+697 NSNITSSEN
-706 SNMPVDPTTLI
+706 SNMVIDPQTLI
-717 EKGKGVLII
+717 EKGRGVLVI

-736 TDVYTTNNKKTDFN
+736 TDVYTVNNKKTDFN
-750 ADYIRFYSPLGRDYD
+750 ADYIHFYSPLGRDYD

-802 FKLVIGGEDVTSN
+802 FRLVIGGEDVTST
-815 AKGYALRGSNNSIVQ
+815 AKGYALRGNANSIVQ

-842 SMVLNTGGAIL
+842 SMVLNTGGARL
-853 FDNIMRS
+853 YDNVMRS
-860 MNLLTPPQS
+860 MNLLTPPQQHDS
-869 YDNRVRQAID
+869 RVRQAVD

-902 LNNEKSKSGK
+902 LNNEKSKSGA

-917 GVSGFT
+917 KVSGFT
-923 PTCPIAL
+923 AACPIAL

-941 FQVAGTAGSTA
+941 FQIAGTSGSTE
-952 LENQLEAEF
+952 LEDQLEAEF

-966 FNFPEDTFYSQ
+966 FNFPEDTFYS
-977 SSISDPVK
+977 STNVSDPQK
-985 ESVASYDQKQA
+985 ESVATYAQKQA
-996 IRRWMGWLYDCFMST
+996 IRTWLGWLYDCFMDT
-1011 VGVQGGTMSAADP
+1011 VGVKAGTMSAASP
-1024 DYGTKYGWSDE
+1024 DYGTKNGWSDE
-1035 SKAKWVCTKF
+1035 SKAKWVSNKF
-1045 KNEAANYFNVNHLLC
+1045 KNEISQHFNLSHLLC

-1084 GLKWYATYYDG
+1084 GLIWYSTYYDG
-1095 DTAHSIR
+1095 DTAHGIR
-1102 NDAFMAY
+1102 NDAFIAY
-1109 LYNVTRD
+1109 LYNITRD

-1136 LVLANFE
+1136 MVLANFE
-1143 DELRQQA
+1143 DELRTQA
-1150 ANLRGT
+1150 ASLRAT

-1161 MLTVFNETMMG
+1161 MLTMFNETMMG
-1172 NWSERQYNES
+1172 NWSERQFNES
-1182 GMLKYVDTMA
+1182 CMLKYVDTMA

-1232 VGIRVGREVADAADV
+1232 VGIRVGREVADAADI

-1269 GPLRAEMDDNVN
+1269 GPLRAELDEVVN

-1295 AVCGASRMKEIDL
+1295 AVCGASRIKEMDL
-1308 TGMNGHL
+1308 TGMNGHM

-1331 ANSNSGA
+1331 VNSNSGA
-1338 NIFNGVIMSL
+1338 NIFNGVIVSF
-1348 GNISKLE
+1348 GDISKLE

-1362 ISMGTNQAGTTL
+1362 ISMGTNQAGTSF
-1374 DITRQTKLQTLLCG
+1374 DVSKHNKLQTLLCG
-1388 DTHLTQVLLPEGA
+1388 GTNLQQVMLPLGA
-1401 PLTTLVLPDTTS
+1401 PLTTLTLPATTT

-1422 LTRAGLTIQGFSNI
+1422 LTRSGLTIQGFTNV

-1445 KLDWQALLDEC
+1445 KLDWQSLLDEC
-1456 TNVEYIRVEGVSGR
+1456 TNVEYIRVEGVTGR
-1470 VRASFLER
+1470 VRASFLEK
-1478 YIGKNGYD
+1478 YLNKNGYD
-1486 ADGNPVTFPALTGKV
+1486 SDGNPVTFPALTGKV
-1501 FLTEVISISRL
+1501 FLTEVISSERL
-1512 QTLRDTFRYLDIV
+1512 QTLRDTFKYLDIV

-1532 TFNDEEI
+1532 TFDDEEI

-1552 YDYLNSVSYPDVSD
+1552 YAYIDPVSYPDISD
-1566 DPAKYTPS
+1566 DPAKYVAS
-1574 GHISIIHD
+1574 GHISVIHD

-1598 QVTRLSKSNLGQTVD
+1598 QLTRLSKSNLGQTID

-1643 YKNAKKHFFLSSKAT
+1643 YKNAKKHFFLSSKTT
-1658 VPDSSATVIN
+1658 VPDSTATVIH
-1668 RYNLGDCLFED
+1668 RYNLGDCMFED

-1688 EVGQNIANAVFSTVL
+1688 QVGQNIDDAVFSTIL
-1703 NCAIYKVDVQNMKLV
+1703 NCAIYRADVQDMKLV
-1718 RFPGFL
+1718 RFPGFR
-1724 HSYYSHAFV
+1724 HSYYSCAFV
-1733 DKNGEILKMNNL
+1733 DKNGEILEMYNL
-1745 SMQDISVGGTVVNPA
+1745 TMQDISVNGNIVNPA
-1760 DFDNEIGD
+1760 DFDNELGD
-1768 YDFREVPENA
+1768 YDFREVPDNA
-1778 KFLYFTCNKN
+1778 KYIYFTCNKN
-1788 LSTDLEIIATDS
+1788 LDSSLEIIATDS

-1812 HLPEFIGLYSGSA
+1812 HMPELIGLYSGSA

-1840 LSGKQTARGNG
+1840 LSGKQTARGNN
-1851 TSITSTDWNED
+1851 TQTTSTDWNED
-1862 ANGNPTTLPSSSIN
+1862 ANGNPTTLPSSPIN

-1884 LARIRNAQNANIQG
+1884 LARIRNTQNANIQG

-1913 LFMVWFGT
+1913 LFMAWFGT

-1930 GGTSSFTTGLR
+1930 GGSPSFTTGLR
-1941 NNVVSG
+1941 NSVVSG

-1974 TGSVYEWTDNGCFNA
+1974 TGSVYEWTDKGCFNA
-1989 PSFKNFLKA
+1989 SSFRAFIRN
-1998 KRVENVNWSDDH
+1998 KRLENVNWEADYY
-2010 FYNILMQDGTERR
+2010 YNIVMQDGTERR
-2023 VKCAYDNHSTN
+2023 VKAAITNQASN

-2045 IVASAFAGDNAYAT
+2045 IVASAYAGDSVYAT
-2059 MYSCYQSCGPSSG
+2059 MYACYQSSNAS
-2072 SRKGRVLG
+2072 KGCVLG
-2080 RSNSSAYA
+2080 RSSGNAGAGAGVACSHTNN
-2088 YASVAFSF
+2088 AS
-2096 PHYASTVSY
+2096 SY
-2105 SYYGGRLC
+2105 SHARGGGRLC
-2113 FFGDIENED
+2113 FFGELENED
-2122 VLLD
+2122 VLID

>member
-16 TGDEIEDFLKDKL
+16 DGDEIEAFLKEQL
-29 QKAEDKVGGI
+29 QKAADKISGV
-39 RVNSQ
+39 RVNNS
-44 MANQDV
+44 MANQDP
-50 NGVVDLNI
+50 NGVIDLNI
-58 PVVDSSLN
+58 PVVDPSLN

-71 PVENGAVSVEINRL
+71 PVENGAVATEINTL
-85 KNKSVSSMRTEE
+85 KTKAIGGIHTEE
-97 TGDGETLRL
+97 SGDGEFLNL
-106 VLENE
+106 VLEND
-111 NGDEVSSCRIPKA
+111 NGDTVASCRIPKA
-124 SDGSSQAYARVTTA
+124 SDSTSEAYARV
-138 INKSRIKQGDS
+138 NVSVSKNRIKQGDN

-154 SYNHLN
+154 SYNHYN
-160 GDGTPTGRAADTIVI
+160 GDGTPTGTAAESVVI
-175 RAVNGTTEVFRE
+175 RIVNGTTETYRE
-187 TLNNVADNTTR
+187 TLNNIPDGTTR
-198 QIVLGPDVLTA
+198 QLIIPAEVLTA
-209 GMVGIYV
+209 GTCGIYV
-216 QATVIDDDG
+216 QATVIDDG
-225 TEQKAQGY
+225 GNVTRAQGY
-233 KSVQVVTINLSSAFS
+233 KSVQVVNISLSSLFS

-256 NGFTDE
+256 NGFTNE
-262 QMIDVTYTIT
+262 QMIDITYTIT
-272 GPKGNTVYLFVDGQQ
+272 GPKGNTVYLYLDGEQT
-287 SDSATINTSS
+287 DSATINTSS
-297 TTVGHFYIP
+297 TTVGHFYI
-306 ASSLEAGR
+306 AANSLSAGR
-314 HNLQLVAESDGLLSS
+314 HNLQVVAESDGLLSN

-338 GGTTPYLGLK
+338 GGTDPYLGLK
-348 MVLDADDMD
+348 MTLNADSLE
-357 DLPLGYDGNGD
+357 DLPLGYDSNHD
-368 EESPVISAEQFSELA
+368 EISPVISAEQFSELLL
-383 IEFAAW
+383 EFAAW
-389 HQNSVTSQIAVLVK
+389 HQNSVTSQIAVLVN
-403 GVQTQLL
+403 GTQTQLL

-424 TAETATLTLAL
+424 VAETATLQLAL
-435 GDEKRELTV
+435 GDEVRELSV
-444 VVSAAEGIDEQEA
+444 IVAAAEGIDEQEA
-457 SDYVL
+457 NDYVL

-472 ENNPAEWGGVATFKN
+472 ESNPADWGGVTTFKN
-487 MDWST
+487 MDWNT
-492 NGWLKKD
+492 NGWMKKD
-499 GVDTLALTNG
+499 GIDVLALTNG
-509 ASVEVDYQPFVLTNE
+509 ASAEVDYQPFVLTNE

-539 VSQVLQRGYRIV
+539 ISQVLLRGTRVV
-551 SCLDGSPALGFDVTS
+551 SCIDGSPALGFDITS

-583 KDENDQT
+583 EDDQGNK

-600 MNIASDKWMK
+600 MNIATDKWMK
-610 IAFVVQPSVDGQRK
+610 VAFVVQPSVDGQRK

-643 SFVQSSPKGISFT
+643 SFVQSNPKSISFN
-656 SDKADVYIRSMRIYR
+656 SDKADLYIRSMRIYR

-676 SEILGNYII
+676 SEILSNYII
-685 DRPTAVEIQSKH
+685 DRPTAIEIQNKH
-697 NNNATSREG
+697 NSNTTSREG

-736 TDVYTTNNKKTDFN
+736 TDVYTVNNKKTDFN
-750 ADYIRFYSPLGRDYD
+750 ADYIKFYSPLGRDYD

-795 PKTQEKP
+795 PKTTERP
-802 FKLVIGGEDVTSN
+802 FRLIVGGEDVTSN
-815 AKGYALRGSNNSIVQ
+815 AKGYALRGSANSIVQ

-842 SMVLNTGGAIL
+842 SMVLNTGGAML
-853 FDNIMRS
+853 FDNVMRS

-869 YDNRVRQAID
+869 HDSRVRQAID

-923 PTCPIAL
+923 AACPIAL

-941 FQVAGTAGSTA
+941 FQAAGSAGSTD
-952 LENQLEAEF
+952 LEDQLEAEF

-977 SSISDPVK
+977 NSISDPQK

-1011 VGVQGGTMSAADP
+1011 AGVQAGTMSVANP
-1024 DYGTKYGWSDE
+1024 DYGTRDGWSDA
-1035 SKAKWVCTKF
+1035 SKAKWVSEKF
-1045 KNEAANYFNVNHLLC
+1045 KSEASQYFNVNHLLC

-1084 GLKWYATYYDG
+1084 GLIWYSTYYDG

-1136 LVLANFE
+1136 MVLANFE

-1161 MLTVFNETMMG
+1161 MLTMFNETMMG

-1206 HRTAFLTDRSQ
+1206 HRTAFLTDRSE
-1217 LLDARYATGNFQADY
+1217 LLDARYATGSFQADY
-1232 VGIRVGREVADAADV
+1232 VGIRVGREVADAADI

-1269 GPLRAEMDDNVN
+1269 GPLRAELDEIVN
-1281 LSITGKLSSANDPL
+1281 LSITSKLSSANDPL
-1295 AVCGASRMKEIDL
+1295 AVCGASRMKEMDL
-1308 TGMNGHL
+1308 TGMHGHL

-1321 SRCTMLSKLV
+1321 SRCVMLSKLV

-1362 ISMGTNQAGTTL
+1362 ISMGTNQAGTSL
-1374 DITRQTKLQTLLCG
+1374 DVQKQTKLQTLLCG
-1388 DTHLTQVLLPEGA
+1388 GTHLQQVLLPQGA
-1401 PLTTLVLPDTTS
+1401 PLTTLVLPDTTT

-1422 LTRAGLTIQGFSNI
+1422 LTRNGLTIQGFSNV

-1445 KLDWQALLDEC
+1445 KLDWQALLAEC
-1456 TNVEYIRVEGVSGR
+1456 TNVEYIRVEGVTGR

-1501 FLTEVISISRL
+1501 FLTEVISSERL

-1547 DNKTG
+1547 DNMSG
-1552 YDYLNSVSYPDVSD
+1552 YDYLDADSYPDVED
-1566 DPAKYTPS
+1566 DPHKYVPS
-1574 GHISIIHD
+1574 GHISVIHD

-1598 QVTRLSKSNLGQTVD
+1598 QVTRLSKSNLGQTYN

-1643 YKNAKKHFFLSSKAT
+1643 FKNAKKHFFLSSKTT
-1658 VPDSSATVIN
+1658 VPDSSATVIH
-1668 RYNLGDCLFED
+1668 RYNLGDCLYED

-1688 EVGQNIANAVFSTVL
+1688 EVGQNFANATLSTAT
-1703 NCAIYKVDVQNMKLV
+1703 NCAVYRADVEDMKLV
-1718 RFPGFL
+1718 RFPGMK
-1724 HSYYSHAFV
+1724 HSYFSCAFT
-1733 DKNGEILKMNNL
+1733 DKNGEILAMYNL
-1745 SMQDISVGGTVVNPA
+1745 TMQDISVNGSIVNPA
-1760 DFDNEIGD
+1760 DFDNEAGD
-1768 YDFREVPENA
+1768 YDFREVPDNA
-1778 KFLYFTCNKN
+1778 KYIYFTCLKS
-1788 LSTDLEIIATDS
+1788 LSEDLEIIAANS
-1800 LEIESME
+1800 SEIECME

-1812 HLPEFIGLYSGSA
+1812 HLPELIGLYCGSA
-1825 TGLNTGGTPT
+1825 TGINTGGTPT

-1851 TSITSTDWNED
+1851 TSTTKDVWAED
-1862 ANGNPTTLPSSSIN
+1862 SNGDPTTLPTVSIN

-1884 LARIRNAQNANIQG
+1884 LARYRNVQHNVPAG
-1898 EYTTVPFETSKNMAN
+1898 SYTTVPFETSKNMAN
-1913 LFMVWFGT
+1913 LFMAWFGT

-1930 GGTSSFTTGLR
+1930 GGTPSFTTGVR
-1941 NNVVSG
+1941 NGVVSG
-1947 DTNASTMSAASSSNT
+1947 DTNANTMGAASSSNT

-1968 WWIEAW
+1968 WWIEGW
-1974 TGSVYEWTDNGCFNA
+1974 TGSVYEWTDKGSFNTA
-1989 PSFKNFLKA
+1989 SFRAFIRN
-1998 KRVENVNWSDDH
+1998 KRLENAQWSVDYT
-2010 FYNILMQDGTERR
+2010 YNIVMQDGTERR
-2023 VKCAYDNHSTN
+2023 VKAATVNQATN
-2034 VARVRFGRFCD
+2034 VARVKFGRFCD
-2045 IVASAFAGDNAYAT
+2045 IVASAYAGDSVYAT
-2059 MYSCYQSCGPSSG
+2059 MYSCYQSSNNS
-2072 SRKGRVLG
+2072 KARVLG
-2080 RSNSSAYA
+2080 RSHYNAYA
-2088 YASVAFSF
+2088 YAGVAYSLTNN
-2096 PHYASTVSY
+2096 ASSHSSANV
-2105 SYYGGRLC
+2105 GGRLC
-2113 FFGDIENED
+2113 FFGEIENED

>member
-16 TGDEIEDFLKDKL
+16 TGDEIEDFLKEKL

-44 MANQDV
+44 MANQDA
-50 NGVVDLNI
+50 NGVIDLNI

-71 PVENGAVSVEINRL
+71 PVENGIVAVEINNL
-85 KNKSVSSMRTEE
+85 KDKAVSSMRTEE

-106 VLENE
+106 VMENE
-111 NGDEVSSCRIPKA
+111 NGDEVASCRIPKA
-124 SDGSSQAYARVTTA
+124 SDGQSQAYARVTTSV
-138 INKSRIKQGDS
+138 NKQRIKQGDS

-154 SYNHLN
+154 AYNHLN
-160 GDGTPTGRAADTIVI
+160 GDGTPTGKAADTVVI
-175 RAVNGTTEVFRE
+175 RVVNGTTEVYRE

-198 QIVLGPDVLTA
+198 QVVLGPDVLTA
-209 GMVGIYV
+209 GMVGVYV
-216 QATVIDDDG
+216 QATVRDDDG
-225 TEQKAQGY
+225 TEQRAQGY
-233 KSVQVVTINLSSAFS
+233 KSIQVVTINLSSAFS

-256 NGFTDE
+256 NGFTNE
-262 QMIDVTYTIT
+262 QTIDVTYTIT
-272 GPKGNTVYLFVDGQQ
+272 GPKGNTVYLYLDGQQ
-287 SDSATINTSS
+287 SDSQTINTSS

-306 ASSLEAGR
+306 ASELAAGR
-314 HNLQLVAESDGLLSS
+314 HNIQIVAESDGLLSN
-329 VIYMDLLKA
+329 VVYMDLLKA
-338 GGTTPYLGLK
+338 GSTDPYLGLK
-348 MVLDADDMD
+348 MVLDADSLN
-357 DLPLGYDGNGD
+357 DLPLGFDGNGD
-368 EESPVISAEQFSELA
+368 EESPTISAEQFSEL
-383 IEFAAW
+383 ILEFAAW
-389 HQNSVTSQIAVLVK
+389 HSDSVTSQIAVLVN

-410 SVDRTL
+410 SADRTL

-424 TAETATLTLAL
+424 VAETATLTLAL
-435 GDEKRELTV
+435 GDEERELV
-444 VVSAAEGIDEQEA
+444 VVVAAAEGIDEQEA
-457 SDYVL
+457 DDYVL
-462 KLSANGRSNL
+462 KLSASGRSNL
-472 ENNPAEWGGVATFKN
+472 ESNPAEWGGVTTFKN
-487 MDWST
+487 MDWNT

-509 ASVEVDYQPFVLTNE
+509 ASADIDYMPFVLTNE
-524 YSVERTGMTVEMEIM
+524 YSVERNGMTVEMEIM
-539 VSQVLQRGYRIV
+539 VSQVLQRGYRVV
-551 SCLDGSPALGFDVTS
+551 SCLDGTPALGFDITS
-566 EEAALHLG
+566 EEANLHLG

-583 KDENDQT
+583 EDDQGNK
-590 IIIQR
+590 IIIER

-600 MNIASDKWMK
+600 MNIATDKWMK
-610 IAFVVQPSVDGQRK
+610 VAFVIQPSVDGQRK

-643 SFVQSSPKGISFT
+643 SFVQSNPKSITLT
-656 SDKADVYIRSMRIYR
+656 SEKADVYVRSVRIYR

-676 SEILGNYII
+676 TEVLNNYII
-685 DRPTAVEIQSKH
+685 DRSTAAEIQAKH
-697 NNNATSREG
+697 NSNVTSSEG
-706 SNMPVDPTTLI
+706 SSMAVDPTTLI

-736 TDVYTTNNKKTDFN
+736 TDVYTVNNKKTDFN
-750 ADYIRFYSPLGRDYD
+750 ADYIHFYSPLGRDYD

-795 PKTQEKP
+795 PKTQDRP
-802 FKLVIGGEDVTSN
+802 FRLVIGGEDVTSN
-815 AKGYALRGSNNSIVQ
+815 AKGYALRGKNNSIVQ

-842 SMVLNTGGAIL
+842 SMVLNTGGARL
-853 FDNIMRS
+853 FDNVMRS
-860 MNLLTPPQS
+860 LNLLTPPQQH
-869 YDNRVRQAID
+869 DNRIRQAID

-889 SLQGTLTYYGQFN
+889 SLQGVLTYYGQFN

-917 GVSGFT
+917 GVTDYS
-923 PTCPIAL
+923 PACPISL

-941 FQVAGTAGSTA
+941 FQAAGSAGSSA
-952 LENQLEAEF
+952 LEDQLEAEF

-966 FNFPEDTFYSQ
+966 FNFPEDTFYSNN
-977 SSISDPVK
+977 SISDPQK

-996 IRRWMGWLYDCFMST
+996 IRRWMGWLHDCFMST
-1011 VGVQGGTMSAADP
+1011 AGVQGGTMSLAEP
-1024 DYGTKYGWSDE
+1024 DYGTREGWSDV
-1035 SKAKWVCTKF
+1035 SKAKWVSNKF
-1045 KNEAANYFNVNHLLC
+1045 KTEASQYFNVNHLLC

-1084 GLKWYATYYDG
+1084 GLIWYSTYYDG

-1150 ANLRGT
+1150 ANLRGA

-1161 MLTVFNETMMG
+1161 MLTMFNETMMG

-1182 GMLKYVDTMA
+1182 GMLKYVDTMD

-1232 VGIRVGREVADAADV
+1232 VGIRVGRENADATDV

-1269 GPLRAEMDDNVN
+1269 GPLRAEMDDEVS

-1295 AVCGASRMKEIDL
+1295 AVCGASRMKEMDL

-1362 ISMGTNQAGTTL
+1362 ISMGTNQAGTSL
-1374 DITRQTKLQTLLCG
+1374 DVQKMTKLQTLLCG
-1388 DTHLTQVLLPEGA
+1388 GTHLTQVLLPEGA
-1401 PLTTLVLPDTTS
+1401 PLTTLVLPDTTT

-1436 RQFIFSNCP
+1436 RQFIFSSCP
-1445 KLDWQALLDEC
+1445 KLDWQALLAEC

-1501 FLTEVISISRL
+1501 FLTEVISSSRL

-1552 YDYLNSVSYPDVSD
+1552 YDYLDSVSYPDVDD

-1598 QVTRLSKSNLGQTVD
+1598 QVTRLSKSNLGQTID

-1643 YKNAKKHFFLSSKAT
+1643 YKNAKKHFFLSSKTT

-1688 EVGQNIANAVFSTVL
+1688 QVGQNIANAVFSTIL

-1733 DKNGEILKMNNL
+1733 DKNGEILEMNNL
-1745 SMQDISVGGTVVNPA
+1745 SMQDISVNGTVVNPA

-1840 LSGKQTARGNG
+1840 LSGKQTARGNN
-1851 TSITSTDWNED
+1851 TQVTSTGWNED

-1898 EYTTVPFETSKNMAN
+1898 EYTTVTFETSKNMAN
-1913 LFMVWFGT
+1913 LFMAWFGT

-1930 GGTSSFTTGLR
+1930 GGTPSFTTGLR

-1947 DTNASTMSAASSSNT
+1947 DTNASTMGAASNSNT

-1974 TGSVYEWTDNGCFNA
+1974 TGSVYEWTDKGCFNA

-1998 KRVENVNWSDDH
+1998 KRVENVNWSVDYH
-2010 FYNILMQDGTERR
+2010 YNIVMQDGTERR
-2023 VKCAYDNHSTN
+2023 VKAAVTNQATN

-2045 IVASAFAGDNAYAT
+2045 IVASAYAGDSAYAT
-2059 MYSCYQSCGPSSG
+2059 MYACYQSSNNG
-2072 SRKGRVLG
+2072 KGRVLG
-2080 RSNSSAYA
+2080 RSGYSAFAYA
-2088 YASVAFSF
+2088 GVAFSGTY
-2096 PHYASTVSY
+2096 YASSY
-2105 SYYGGRLC
+2105 SSTFSGGRLC

-2122 VLLD
+2122 ALLD

>member
-16 TGDEIEDFLKDKL
+16 TGDEIEDFLKEKL

-44 MANQDV
+44 MANQDA
-50 NGVVDLNI
+50 NGVIDLNI

-71 PVENGAVSVEINRL
+71 PVENGIVATEINNLKDKAVSN
-85 KNKSVSSMRTEE
+85 MRTEE

-106 VLENE
+106 ILDNE
-111 NGDEVSSCRIPKA
+111 NGDEIASVRIPKA
-124 SDGSSQAYARVTTA
+124 SDGQSQAYARVTTA
-138 INKSRIKQGDS
+138 INKTRIKQGDS

-160 GDGTPTGRAADTIVI
+160 GDGTPTGKAAETIVV
-175 RAVNGTTEVFRE
+175 RAVNGTTEVYRE
-187 TLNNVADNTTR
+187 TLSNVADNTTR
-198 QIVLGPDVLTA
+198 QVVLGPDVLTA

-216 QATVIDDDG
+216 QAVVRDDDG
-225 TEQKAQGY
+225 TEQRAQGY

-262 QMIDVTYTIT
+262 QTIDVTYTIT
-272 GPKGNTVYLFVDGQQ
+272 GPKGCSVYLYIDGQQ

-297 TTVGHFYIP
+297 TTVGHFYIL
-306 ASSLEAGR
+306 ASSLAAGR

-338 GGTTPYLGLK
+338 GGTAPYLGLK
-348 MVLDADDMD
+348 MTLDADDID
-357 DLPLGYDGNGD
+357 DLPLGYDDNGD
-368 EESPVISAEQFSELA
+368 EESPVINAEQFGELE

-389 HQNSVTSQIAVLVK
+389 HQNSVTSQVAVLVN
-403 GVQTQLL
+403 GLQTQLL

-416 QTLTQRFD
+416 QILTQRFD
-424 TAETATLTLAL
+424 TAGAATLMLTL
-435 GDEKRELTV
+435 GEEERELAV
-444 VVSAAEGIDEQEA
+444 NVSAAEGIDEQEA

-462 KLSANGRSNL
+462 KLSASGRSNL
-472 ENNPAEWGGVATFKN
+472 EDNPAVWGGVTTFKN

-499 GVDTLALTNG
+499 GIDVLALTNG
-509 ASVEVDYQPFVLTNE
+509 ASADIDYQPFVLTND

-539 VSQVLQRGYRIV
+539 VSQVLQRGTRVV
-551 SCLDGSPALGFDVTS
+551 SCLDGSPALGFDITS

-583 KDENDQT
+583 KDEHDQT
-590 IIIQR
+590 IVIQR

-600 MNIASDKWMK
+600 MNIAPDKWMK
-610 IAFVVQPSVDGQRK
+610 VAFVIQPSVDGQRK

-643 SFVQSSPKGISFT
+643 SLVQSNPKSISFN
-656 SDKADVYIRSMRIYR
+656 SDKADVFIRSIRIYR

-676 SEILGNYII
+676 SEVLGNYII
-685 DRPTAVEIQSKH
+685 DRPTAAEIQSKH
-697 NNNATSREG
+697 NTNNTTREG

-795 PKTQEKP
+795 PKTAEKP
-802 FKLVIGGEDVTSN
+802 FRLVIGGEDVTSN
-815 AKGYALRGSNNSIVQ
+815 AKGYALRGSSRSIVQ

-842 SMVLNTGGAIL
+842 SMVLNTGGAML
-853 FDNIMRS
+853 FDNTMRS
-860 MNLLTPPQS
+860 MNLLTPPQQHDS
-869 YDNRVRQAID
+869 RVRQAID

-923 PTCPIAL
+923 PACPIAL

-941 FQVAGTAGSTA
+941 FQAAGTAGSTA
-952 LENQLEAEF
+952 LEDQLEAEF

-977 SSISDPVK
+977 NSISDPQK
-985 ESVASYDQKQA
+985 ESVASYNQKQA

-1011 VGVQGGTMSAADP
+1011 AGVQGGTMSAATP
-1024 DYGTKYGWSDE
+1024 DYGTKDGWSDT
-1035 SKAKWVCTKF
+1035 SKAKWVSNKF
-1045 KNEAANYFNVNHLLC
+1045 KTEASQYFNVNHLLC

-1084 GLKWYATYYDG
+1084 GLIWYSTYYDG

-1161 MLTVFNETMMG
+1161 MLTMFNETIMG

-1232 VGIRVGREVADAADV
+1232 VGIRVGRETADATDV

-1269 GPLRAEMDDNVN
+1269 GPLRAEMDDEVSLN
-1281 LSITGKLSSANDPL
+1281 ITGKLSSANDPL
-1295 AVCGASRMKEIDL
+1295 AVCGASRMKEMDL

-1348 GNISKLE
+1348 GSISKLE

-1362 ISMGTNQAGTTL
+1362 ISMGTNQAGTSL
-1374 DITRQTKLQTLLCG
+1374 DVQNMTKLQTLLCG
-1388 DTHLTQVLLPEGA
+1388 GTHLTQVLLPEGA
-1401 PLTTLVLPDTTS
+1401 PLTTLVLPDTTT

-1422 LTRAGLTIQGFSNI
+1422 LTRSGLTIQGFSNI

-1445 KLDWQALLDEC
+1445 KLDWQALLAEC

-1470 VRASFLER
+1470 VRASFLEQ
-1478 YIGKNGYD
+1478 YLNKNGYD
-1486 ADGNPVTFPALTGKV
+1486 SDGSPVSFPALTGKV
-1501 FLTEVISISRL
+1501 FLTEVVSSSRL
-1512 QTLRDTFRYLDIV
+1512 QTLRDRFRYLDIV

-1532 TFNDEEI
+1532 TFDDEET

-1552 YDYLNSVSYPDVSD
+1552 YRYRDAETYPDVVD
-1566 DPAKYTPS
+1566 DPNRYAAS
-1574 GHISIIHD
+1574 GFIQTIHD
-1582 RCQPCAGLIN
+1582 RCQPCLGLIN
-1592 PVTGKM
+1592 PVTHHM
-1598 QVTRLSKSNLGQTVD
+1598 QVTRLSKTNLSQDINGNTV
-1613 GATFN
+1613 N
-1618 LTDPNGEMYDI
+1618 LTDPNGEMYDV

-1643 YKNAKKHFFLSSKAT
+1643 FKNARKHFFLSAKT
-1658 VPDSSATVIN
+1658 VVPDSTASLIR
-1668 RYNLGDCLFED
+1668 RYNLGDCLYES
-1679 GKGIDNRIV
+1679 GKAIDNRIV
-1688 EVGQNIANAVFSTVL
+1688 LEGSNINDAVFSTAL
-1703 NCAIYKVDVQNMKLV
+1703 AISIYRVDVEGMKLV
-1718 RFPGFL
+1718 RFPGL
-1724 HSYYSHAFV
+1724 KHSYYSCAFT
-1733 DKNGEILKMNNL
+1733 DKNGEIMVMYHLTMADT
-1745 SMQDISVGGTVVNPA
+1745 SGNPA
-1760 DFDNEIGD
+1760 DFDNERGD
-1768 YDFREVPENA
+1768 YDFREVPDNA
-1778 KFLYFTCNKN
+1778 KYLYFCCYNT
-1788 LSTDLEIIATDS
+1788 LDSTLEIITADS
-1800 LEIESME
+1800 NEIECME

-1812 HLPEFIGLYSGSA
+1812 HQPELIGLYSGSV
-1825 TGLNTGGTPT
+1825 TGMTTGGVAT

-1840 LSGKQTARGNG
+1840 LSGKQPARGNG
-1851 TSITSTDWNED
+1851 TSTTNPDWTYDN
-1862 ANGNPTTLPSSSIN
+1862 NGNPTNAAPPTSTLN

-1884 LARIRNAQNANIQG
+1884 LARLRNVTDGVQDG
-1898 EYTTVPFETSKNMAN
+1898 EYTTVSYETSKDMAN
-1913 LFMVWFGT
+1913 LFMAWFGT
-1921 RDVESKVGM
+1921 RDIENKVGM
-1930 GGTSSFTTGLR
+1930 GCSPSNTTGAR
-1941 NNVVSG
+1941 NSVAFG
-1947 DTNASTMSAASSSNT
+1947 DSPKVANT
-1962 NQLNKM
+1962 QNKM
-1968 WWIEAW
+1968 WGIEAW
-1974 TGSVYEWTDNGCFNA
+1974 TGSVYEWTDKASFNTTSFSAFIKSLRNPSQAANGNSWAVDYC
-1989 PSFKNFLKA
+1989 
-1998 KRVENVNWSDDH
+1998 
-2010 FYNILMQDGTERR
+2010 YNILQQDGNERK
-2023 VKCAYDNHSTN
+2023 VKAVATGSGTN
-2034 VARVRFGRFCD
+2034 LARVRFGRFCD
-2045 IVASAFAGDNAYAT
+2045 IVASAYAGDSAYAT
-2059 MYSCYQSCGPSSG
+2059 CYCCYQSSPNSV
-2072 SRKGRVLG
+2072 GRVLG
-2080 RSNSSAYA
+2080 RSDHYAHAGAGVAY
-2088 YASVAFSF
+2088 SVAGS
-2096 PHYASTVSY
+2096 ASSHSY
-2105 SYYGGRLC
+2105 SDYGGRLC
-2113 FFGDIENED
+2113 FFGTIDNED
-2122 VLLD
+2122 DLLD